1 MSQTTEDERHAALM
15 KTSISSYVGTATLAV
30 LAGGVALFTYIQQ
43 NFKASA
49 IFYVLVA
56 VTLATL
62 VLSFILGGR
71 GTNTTA
77 ETLARGNWT
86 KDTKIPDFNLQALL
100 TLLGMVLLIAATVV
114 GTATHRP
121 PDKDPCVALL
131 SHQLAMSHPNLKQLR
146 QELALC
152 EAARS

>member
-1 MSQTTEDERHAALM
+1 MSQTTEDERQAALM

-77 ETLARGNWT
+77 ETLAGTGRR
-86 KDTKIPDFNLQALL
+86 IPRSRTL
-100 TLLGMVLLIAATVV
+100 TC
-114 GTATHRP
+114 RP
-121 PDKDPCVALL
+121 F
-131 SHQLAMSHPNLKQLR
+131 
-146 QELALC
+146 
-152 EAARS
+152 